1 MDARRA
7 RVDAAL
13 KIEAQRRAALNDGT
27 HTTTAMAMATMETHT
42 DARDIAVDD
51 ASAFSRR
58 IAAMG
63 EHARRAL
70 ERAPSYA
77 DVVEDVPNAGGRCS
91 NDVMNLARCAR
102 ERELE
107 REDQVREMRYD
118 VRRAMIDEAETSA
131 PVHDALAERWNAL
144 MTTQTKMTRNH
155 GDGDDDIDENDI
167 DENDIDDDK
176 DTTNTHRAATEH
188 HRAAPMRLH
197 TEFLAHVAE
206 CADALRPKSSLVAR
220 MEHRCV
226 VDDAERARAF
236 DARRD
241 ELRDARSNAR
251 QALDAQT
258 TEARETVHEA
268 RARMDDVGRQTRD
281 GARRRAL
288 MDMDDAMD
296 RDRRHR
302 VDVLNRDARDA
313 RDALIE
319 LELANVDDG
328 WAKRLEF
335 ESREDDARLE
345 LRRATVRAPT
355 RERRAMDACEA
366 RAETKTERE
375 NTMRAMRRRVKTMRM
390 ALYDAK
396 RRYAAT
402 EEFHARLDARLRL
415 RRNASRERLRRERLR
430 QVATLTHEGDKTAAI
445 CAMKRARVIELAKAL
460 EAVER
465 DIWKK
470 VFRAPNAPQPISTVV
485 AELLLVSNNDGN
497 DDGWNH
503 DALRR
508 VLDERTRA
516 WARVERAQRAQLERA

>member
-27 HTTTAMAMATMETHT
+27 HTTTTMAMATMETHT
-42 DARDIAVDD
+42 DACDIAVDD
-51 ASAFSRR
+51 TSASSRR

-63 EHARRAL
+63 AHARRAL

-77 DVVEDVPNAGGRCS
+77 DVVEDVLNAGGRCS
-91 NDVMNLARCAR
+91 DDVMNLAQCAR

-107 REDQVREMRYD
+107 REDSVREMRYD

-144 MTTQTKMTRNH
+144 MTTQTKMTHNH
-155 GDGDDDIDENDI
+155 GDGDDIDEND
-167 DENDIDDDK
+167 DDDIGDDK
-176 DTTNTHRAATEH
+176 DTTSTHLVTEHRAD
-188 HRAAPMRLH
+188 PMRLH
-197 TEFLAHVAE
+197 TELLAHVAE

-251 QALDAQT
+251 QALDDQT

-268 RARMDDVGRQTRD
+268 RARMDDVGRRMRD
-281 GARRRAL
+281 GTRRRAL
-288 MDMDDAMD
+288 MDMDDAMEH
-296 RDRRHR
+296 DRRHR

-313 RDALIE
+313 RDTLIE
-319 LELANVDDG
+319 LELANVDEG
-328 WAKRLEF
+328 WTKRLEF

-345 LRRATVRAPT
+345 LRRATVRAPM

-366 RAETKTERE
+366 RAETKIERE

-396 RRYAAT
+396 RRYAAM

-415 RRNASRERLRRERLR
+415 RRNESRERLRRERLR
-430 QVATLTHEGDKTAAI
+430 RVATLTHEGEKTAAI

-470 VFRAPNAPQPISTVV
+470 VFRAPNVPQPISTVV
-485 AELLLVSNNDGN
+485 AELLVSNNDGN

-516 WARVERAQRAQLERA
+516 WVRVERAQREQLERA

>member
-27 HTTTAMAMATMETHT
+27 HTTTTMATATMETHT
-42 DARDIAVDD
+42 DACDIAVDD
-51 ASAFSRR
+51 TSASSRR

-63 EHARRAL
+63 AHARRAL

-77 DVVEDVPNAGGRCS
+77 DVVEDVLNAGGWCS
-91 NDVMNLARCAR
+91 DDVMNLAQCAR

-107 REDQVREMRYD
+107 REDSVREMRYD

-144 MTTQTKMTRNH
+144 MATQTKMTHNH
-155 GDGDDDIDENDI
+155 GDGDDIDENDDDGI
-167 DENDIDDDK
+167 GDDK
-176 DTTNTHRAATEH
+176 DTTNTHLVTEH
-188 HRAAPMRLH
+188 RADPMRLH
-197 TEFLAHVAE
+197 TELLAHVAE

-251 QALDAQT
+251 QALDDQT

-268 RARMDDVGRQTRD
+268 RARMDDVGRRMRD
-281 GARRRAL
+281 GTRRRAL
-288 MDMDDAMD
+288 MDMDDAMEH
-296 RDRRHR
+296 DRRHR

-313 RDALIE
+313 RDTLIE
-319 LELANVDDG
+319 LELANVDEG
-328 WAKRLEF
+328 WTKRLEF

-345 LRRATVRAPT
+345 LRRATVRAPM

-366 RAETKTERE
+366 RAETKIERE

-396 RRYAAT
+396 RRYAAM

-415 RRNASRERLRRERLR
+415 RRNESRERLRRERLR
-430 QVATLTHEGDKTAAI
+430 RVATLTHEGDKTAAI

-470 VFRAPNAPQPISTVV
+470 VFRAPNVPQPISTVV
-485 AELLLVSNNDGN
+485 AELLVSNNDGN

-516 WARVERAQRAQLERA
+516 WVRVERAQREQLERA